1 MPIYLALMPEPKNNN
16 MYYSVG
22 KGCSYSGLSF
32 TKFIGILL
40 IFGLF
45 TFTAEAR
52 KDSMRAGKSA
62 KNDLKLN
69 PEQREKMSQIRFAFN
84 KEAMVLKN
92 QMAEKRARLRI
103 LETADQADM
112 KSIYTLIDEIS
123 SFQLQIEKRKADMKQ
138 AIRKILTPEQ
148 RLSFDLKKSRQHSG
162 KGHKSGRRGKKRED

>member
-1 MPIYLALMPEPKNNN
+1 MPIYLALMPEPKKNN
-16 MYYSVG
+16 MYYSEG
-22 KGCSYSGLSF
+22 KGCLYSGFGL
-32 TKFIGILL
+32 TRFIGILL

-45 TFTAEAR
+45 TFSAEAR

-69 PEQREKMSQIRFAFN
+69 PEQLEKMSQIRFSFN

-112 KSIYTLIDEIS
+112 KSIYTLIDEIN
-123 SFQLQIEKRKADMKQ
+123 SFRVQIEKKEADMNQ

-162 KGHKSGRRGKKRED
+162 KGHKSGRRGQKRED